1 MHSNGELTFSSGSL
15 ALAKAIHARPSQF
28 TLLLC
33 LLAPASGSHLTV

>member
-1 MHSNGELTFSSGSL
+1 MPNKHSNGELTFSPGSL

-33 LLAPASGSHLTV
+33 LFGIPIL